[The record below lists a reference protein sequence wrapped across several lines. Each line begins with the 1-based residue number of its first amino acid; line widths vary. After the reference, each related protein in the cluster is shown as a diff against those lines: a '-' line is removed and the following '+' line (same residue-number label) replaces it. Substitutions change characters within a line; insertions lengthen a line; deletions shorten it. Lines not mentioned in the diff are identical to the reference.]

1 MPDQTLA
8 QRVKAKYPGQY
19 DDLPDADLEAKIKA
33 KYPGQYDDLPT
44 TKAESQPAA
53 PQASGSW
60 LDSVAD
66 YAKGVWGQVNPIA
79 GAQAMGQAVMHP
91 LATAKGIGQAQGD
104 LLTDAEKAFKS
115 GDYAKGAARVV
126 DWLLP
131 VIGPQI
137 AKAQDANTSGEWAKG
152 AGIATGL
159 GLQLAAPKA
168 ISQAMAP
175 EAPMGATLAPQSDA
189 DLAKLITPQTGAKR
203 AKFAVLA
210 QKVAPEL
217 NARGMGAK
225 TFDLVDQNIGQGLTD
240 ATVALKEAE
249 AKIPATRMAPSKP
262 FLTKLQSARD
272 ALNAG
277 GNLPSGNEAQAAV
290 LDRAIADVKA
300 MGPVANFDSW
310 RRMRQSL
317 DSTAD
322 ASGAYSRT
330 PVDAATKLGGQAASK
345 AAGIIRDT
353 MPTYFPEMSAA
364 NNDYSTMI
372 TAKKVM
378 DAAKLSQFLQAT
390 KAPAAAQGVI
400 GQIVASVAHLGTTA
414 GRITLLSD
422 LVDAFS
428 GADRTATFNTLK
440 RIGKIAGASGAD
452 LNLLTPKEP
461 Q

>member
-1 MPDQTLA
+1 MPQDALTVVKSEPLPA
-8 QRVKAKYPGQY
+8 LTVTKSEPLKDEPQR
-19 DDLPDADLEAKIKA
+19 
-33 KYPGQYDDLPT
+33 
-44 TKAESQPAA
+44 
-53 PQASGSW
+53 SW
-60 LDSVAD
+60 MDSVAD

-91 LATAKGIGQAQGD
+91 LATAQGVGKAQGD
-104 LLTDAEKAFKS
+104 LLIDAEKAFKS

-152 AGIATGL
+152 AGIATGI

-168 ISQAMAP
+168 INEALAP

-225 TFDLVDQNIGQGLTD
+225 TFDLVDQNIGQGLAD
-240 ATVALKEAE
+240 AKAALQEAE
-249 AKIPATRMAPSKP
+249 TKIPATRMGPTKP
-262 FLTKLQSARD
+262 LLTKLQAARD
-272 ALNAG
+272 ALNTG
-277 GNLPSGNEAQAAV
+277 GIKGADNLPSGNEAQAAV
-290 LDRAIADVKA
+290 LDRAIADVKG
-300 MGPVANFDSW
+300 MGSVANFDAW
-310 RRMRQSL
+310 RTMRQSL
-317 DSTAD
+317 DSMAD

-345 AAGIIRDT
+345 AAGIMRDT
-353 MPTYFPEMSAA
+353 MSTLFPEMSKA
-364 NNDYSTMI
+364 NGDYSTMI

-400 GQIVASVAHLGTTA
+400 GQIIASVAHLGTTT
-414 GRITLLSD
+414 GRIGLLSD

-428 GADRTATFNTLK
+428 GADITATFNTLK
-440 RIGKIAGASGAD
+440 RVGKLAGTSGAD
-452 LNLLTPKEP
+452 LNLLAPKEP